1 MPIKSFYTSERAQPS
16 MRMSKQLLVLIIF
29 VTAFTTSASAQELPT
44 EFIFRGSGYG
54 HGVGMSQMGARSMA
68 LAGKSSTEILQYF
81 YKNVLVEPLDDS
93 KILRVNIGHLLSSTK
108 ISTKTSGAIVQLFS
122 GDIGDQVVANPIAV
136 FSAGASLN
144 LSILGS
150 SIVPNVVVEK
160 KSNTFATNR
169 SFTIRW
175 SGTRYLE
182 GIDALISVTQL
193 GATKKYRYGQMV
205 VKAVRDK
212 ALGFRLELTNA
223 VRLSDEYLWG
233 VSEMPSFWPIAAV
246 QAQAIAS
253 RSYALSKAGIYRASC
268 DCDLYGAIS
277 DQMFLGYAKEI
288 EFKYGAV
295 WKSVVTETT
304 GLVITQ
310 AGLPITAYFFSSS
323 GGKTDLA
330 VNAWGRSRAYTQ
342 IVDDPGS
349 LDIALNPRFATWDR
363 KLSQAD
369 VARAFLLPDVVQLE
383 ILSRNESGTIGQI
396 RATSSSG
403 VQVTLRGETFRSRS
417 KIPSAYCD
425 LVGVQN

>member
-1 MPIKSFYTSERAQPS
+1 
-16 MRMSKQLLVLIIF
+16 MRMFKQFLAVLIF
-29 VTAFTTSASAQELPT
+29 VSSFITPASAQEIPA
-44 EFIFRGSGYG
+44 EFTFRGSGYG

-81 YKNVLVEPLDDS
+81 YKNVLIEPLDDS
-93 KILRVNIGHLLSSTK
+93 RILRVNIGHLLSNTK
-108 ISTKTSGAIVQLFS
+108 ISTKTPGSIVQLFS
-122 GDIGDQVVANPIAV
+122 GDIGDQVDAIPIAV

-150 SIVPNVVVEK
+150 SIVPNVVVDK
-160 KSNTFATNR
+160 KSNAFATNR

-182 GIDALISVTQL
+182 GIDALMSVTHL
-193 GATKKYRYGQMV
+193 GATKRYRYGQMV
-205 VKAVRDK
+205 AKAVRDR
-212 ALGFRLELTNA
+212 ALGFKLELTNS

-253 RSYALSKAGIYRASC
+253 RSYALSKAGIYKANC
-268 DCDLYGAIS
+268 DCDLYGSIS

-288 EFKYGAV
+288 EFKYGAI
-295 WKSVVTETT
+295 WKSVVTETA

-310 AGLPITAYFFSSS
+310 AGFPITAYFFSSS

-349 LDIALNPRFATWDR
+349 LDTAINPRFATWER
-363 KLSQAD
+363 KLTQAD

-403 VQVTLRGETFRSRS
+403 VQVSLRGETFRSRS

-425 LVGVQN
+425 LVVVQN